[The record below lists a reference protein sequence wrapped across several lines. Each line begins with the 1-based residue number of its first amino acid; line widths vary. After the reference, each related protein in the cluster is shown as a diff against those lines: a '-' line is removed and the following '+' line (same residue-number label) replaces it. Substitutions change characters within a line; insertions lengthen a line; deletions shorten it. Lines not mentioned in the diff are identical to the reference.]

1 VEIDIKKINSKK
13 MCFDAC
19 IEIGCEWIPWF
30 LKFFNIFE
38 YPLEWFKD
46 HQIDG
51 ALNLF
56 VELNA
61 KKKELTVTLLEMK
74 VTVEKIVT
82 FLKPLEELR
91 RLCYLFNCLTPFKIV
106 KDSTTNSKEDR
117 TKFIADLKT
126 SHRRNQFQIAAKG
139 GKGYSI
145 SINSRQRVHWFL
157 TSEHFKCSVKI
168 EFSTF
173 DNEFHEL
180 FSKQMVSL
188 NQMILNGEFETQKT
202 GSLLLM
208 IENEYGNASER
219 IRFRIKSIDLSK
231 CYLFN
236 GIFDLFYQRY
246 AQQSARAINEHQ
258 LNNLLKETFL
268 FIDKLLAGTIT
279 LKDMDRLKTTFYN
292 KNIIVQ
298 DEVRSLF
305 INQSDAKKLNQGNDI
320 KYPTDVEI
328 QQVCER
334 VQIYQ
339 YYSHINNI
347 IECIQKF
354 DILPENS
361 DDELIDNL
369 KRLRNDEKSYLSEIS
384 NVYKILQEK
393 LKCLSSSHLLLIKAV
408 TECSAI
414 VDLMKSTDLYSND
427 GRHRFQELRDNLT
440 TQFQLQ
446 ERNNMILNS
455 LIITYI
461 LCEPFVIKAKS
472 FAEFADRLSQLSNI
486 DDSSLKHIKGTL
498 LHQKYYVVHFLLYS
512 DQRKYPS
519 CNYVAVNNSCIG

>member
-1 VEIDIKKINSKK
+1 
-13 MCFDAC
+13 
-19 IEIGCEWIPWF
+19 
-30 LKFFNIFE
+30 
-38 YPLEWFKD
+38 
-46 HQIDG
+46 
-51 ALNLF
+51 
-56 VELNA
+56 
-61 KKKELTVTLLEMK
+61 
-74 VTVEKIVT
+74 
-82 FLKPLEELR
+82 
-91 RLCYLFNCLTPFKIV
+91 
-106 KDSTTNSKEDR
+106 
-117 TKFIADLKT
+117 
-126 SHRRNQFQIAAKG
+126 
-139 GKGYSI
+139 
-145 SINSRQRVHWFL
+145 
-157 TSEHFKCSVKI
+157 
-168 EFSTF
+168 
-173 DNEFHEL
+173 
-180 FSKQMVSL
+180 
-188 NQMILNGEFETQKT
+188 
-202 GSLLLM
+202 
-208 IENEYGNASER
+208 
-219 IRFRIKSIDLSK
+219 
-231 CYLFN
+231 
-236 GIFDLFYQRY
+236 
-246 AQQSARAINEHQ
+246 
-258 LNNLLKETFL
+258 
-268 FIDKLLAGTIT
+268 
-279 LKDMDRLKTTFYN
+279 MDRLKTTFYN